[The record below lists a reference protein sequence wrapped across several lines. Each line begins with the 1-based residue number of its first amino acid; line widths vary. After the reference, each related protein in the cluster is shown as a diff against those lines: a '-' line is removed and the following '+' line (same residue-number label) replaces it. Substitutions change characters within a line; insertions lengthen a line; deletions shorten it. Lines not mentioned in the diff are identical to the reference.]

1 MSKTNEHMQ
10 VIISRYD
17 YNIMIINFCVLIV
30 AFLIA
35 SKRKELS
42 VLSGMFI
49 LLFPYAYISY
59 VLVDIFINYAK

>member
-10 VIISRYD
+10 VIISKYD
-17 YNIMIINFCVLIV
+17 YNIMIVNFCVLIV

-59 VLVDIFINYAK
+59 VIIDIFMHYAQ